1 MTERLELLDQL
12 ETTAKSIAEREHC
25 QTWPCW
31 MTYILEVL
39 EDEADRTE
47 YINFLMRL
55 RFAITARLDTGGW

>member
-1 MTERLELLDQL
+1 VAERLELLDRL
-12 ETTAKSIAEREHC
+12 ETIAKAIAECERPMM
-25 QTWPCW
+25 WPCW